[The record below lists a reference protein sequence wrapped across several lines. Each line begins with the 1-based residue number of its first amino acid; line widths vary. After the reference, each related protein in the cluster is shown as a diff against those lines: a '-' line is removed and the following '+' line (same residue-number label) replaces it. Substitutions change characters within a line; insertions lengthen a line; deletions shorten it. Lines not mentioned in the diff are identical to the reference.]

1 MKSIHQLAL
10 ALMATLA
17 FTAPLASAAPAPAEA
32 GKWTARVRAT
42 YLSMAD
48 KSDAFSALG
57 INFKSDAVSINSK
70 MIPEFDFS
78 YAFTENFTTELVLT
92 IPQTQDVTLAGVGKL
107 GTFKHLPPVLTAQYH
122 FAPGASVQPYVGAG
136 ANFTLI
142 YNTNLSVAGVPLAL
156 ENYSLGLAAQ
166 GGCDFAIGNDMYV
179 NVDVKRAMLRSDVSV
194 KGGAKLTTAKLDPWL
209 LSVGLGW
216 RF

>member
-1 MKSIHQLAL
+1 MKKSYQFSLAFVAILAL
-10 ALMATLA
+10 AAS
-17 FTAPLASAAPAPAEA
+17 LASAAPAPGQA

-57 INFKSDAVSINSK
+57 INFKSDAISINSK

-78 YAFTENFTTELVLT
+78 YAFTDNITTELVLT

-122 FAPGASVQPYVGAG
+122 FAPGAAVQPYIGAG

-142 YNTNLSVAGVPLAL
+142 YGTNLSVAGVPLAL
-156 ENYSLGLAAQ
+156 ENYSLGFAVQA
-166 GGCDFAIGNDMYV
+166 GCDFAIGNEMYV
-179 NVDVKRAMLRSDVSV
+179 NVDVKKAMLRSDVSV
-194 KGGAKLTTAKLDPWL
+194 RGGARLTTAQLDPWL